1 MQSTRTLA
9 DLQRRTA
16 AELSSAKRFVST
28 SGQHLDLRELVNS
41 RMQFPVKQIDE
52 RCMQATNEASEMLRQ
67 RSGEMPNGSWYP
79 LSALSRDLTLAGN
92 AGLSPTQVSADAAG
106 SLMPTSAIVSAG
118 ATIISGLSGGTLGV
132 PVVSTTFDPND
143 SWVNEG
149 ASVAKTLEFAQ
160 AQVVPQMVS
169 VVVRVSRRLLANS
182 SVDVDALLR
191 REISERF
198 AMAIDVAGIDGTGT
212 NQPLGLLRQA
222 GLNVLPAGPNGL
234 APIWDHPLNLEEAVL
249 AAAGGSLRAPSFLMS
264 PKLAKKLRRTAR
276 VSGGDR
282 FILEGRDLLG
292 YPIRVSS
299 SLPDDLVKGTSG
311 ATCSALIFGD
321 LAEMIVGFWGPAA
334 VDILVDATTEIKD
347 GWVRVIARAEVGVAP
362 RRIGAFAAYS
372 DLLAA

>member
-1 MQSTRTLA
+1 MQSTASLS

-67 RSGEMPNGSWYP
+67 RSGEMPNGTWYP
-79 LSALSRDLTLAGN
+79 LSALARDLTLAGN
-92 AGLSPTQVSADAAG
+92 AGLSPTQVSTDAQG

-118 ATIISGLSGGTLGV
+118 ATIISGLSGGALAV
-132 PVVSTTFDPND
+132 PVGTATFNPND

-149 ASVAKTLEFAQ
+149 APIAKTLEFAQ
-160 AQVVPQMVS
+160 AQITPQMIS
-169 VVVRVSRRLLANS
+169 VTIRVSRRLLANT

-198 AMAIDVAGIDGTGT
+198 ATAIDIAGINGTGT
-212 NQPLGLLRQA
+212 NQPLGLLRQS
-222 GLNVLPAGPNGL
+222 GLNVVSAGADGL

-264 PKLAKKLRRTAR
+264 PKLAKKLRRTSR
-276 VSGGDR
+276 VASGDR

-299 SLPDDLVKGTSG
+299 SMPDTLDKGTSTG
-311 ATCSALIFGD
+311 TCSALIFGD
-321 LAEMIVGFWGPAA
+321 LAEMFIGFWGPAA
-334 VDILVDATTEIKD
+334 VDILVDAATEIKD